1 MEANA
6 LGMGQEET
14 WSLKQFS
21 LSLNQK
27 HFVTESHMFYFAPQK
42 YKLRLFISVFSQ
54 AVSFKQLH
62 KNQKLDG

>member
-1 MEANA
+1 
-6 LGMGQEET
+6 
-14 WSLKQFS
+14 
-21 LSLNQK
+21 
-27 HFVTESHMFYFAPQK
+27 MFYFAPQK